1 MEALQLN
8 FPKDRYFIK
17 VHGIINRERT
27 VFIAVLNTTGAY
39 TLISNDAILHL
50 TNE

>member
-1 MEALQLN
+1 MDALQLN

-17 VHGIINRERT
+17 SHSIINREKM

-39 TLISNDAILHL
+39 TLISNDAILCL